1 MTLIISSVIITI
13 LTMCINITY
22 KTSEIIN
29 LRYIQSKT
37 TQKAMSGIE
46 LVEANIKKEIEILS
60 EIEDKEYIKHYL
72 KSNDFIENISKI
84 DKSKINEIN
93 LNISSSV
100 ENNKIVINIVSEGIE
115 KEYLE
120 VVNAKIELI
129 NIDNQISINKRV
141 EVT

>member
-46 LVEANIKKEIEILS
+46 LVEANIKKEMEILS

-84 DKSKINEIN
+84 DKSSINEIN
-93 LNISSSV
+93 LNISSYV
-100 ENNKIVINIVSEGIE
+100 ENNKVVLNIVSEGIE

-120 VVNAKIELI
+120 IINAKIELM
-129 NIDNQISINKRV
+129 NIDNQISISKRV

>member
-29 LRYIQSKT
+29 LKYIQSKT